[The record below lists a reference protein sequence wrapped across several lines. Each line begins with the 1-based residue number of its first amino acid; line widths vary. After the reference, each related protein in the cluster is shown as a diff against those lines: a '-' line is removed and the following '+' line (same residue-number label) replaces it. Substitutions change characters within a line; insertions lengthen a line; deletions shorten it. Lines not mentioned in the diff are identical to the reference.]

1 MLLWI
6 DMNKIKRKNKKKNP
20 YRSSVNRTYEMV
32 SLGLQSELLWLMT
45 YQPFNKFAIN
55 NCKSRIRGLK
65 SMKKLIIYIQILE
78 KYSLIIHNGQFL
90 TQMSQ

>member
-6 DMNKIKRKNKKKNP
+6 DMNKIKRKNKKKNQ

-65 SMKKLIIYIQILE
+65 SMKKAYNLYTDFGE
-78 KYSLIIHNGQFL
+78 VFSNYP
-90 TQMSQ
+90 

>member
-55 NCKSRIRGLK
+55 NCKSRIRSLK
-65 SMKKLIIYIQILE
+65 SMKKAYNLYTDFGE
-78 KYSLIIHNGQFL
+78 VFSNYP
-90 TQMSQ
+90 